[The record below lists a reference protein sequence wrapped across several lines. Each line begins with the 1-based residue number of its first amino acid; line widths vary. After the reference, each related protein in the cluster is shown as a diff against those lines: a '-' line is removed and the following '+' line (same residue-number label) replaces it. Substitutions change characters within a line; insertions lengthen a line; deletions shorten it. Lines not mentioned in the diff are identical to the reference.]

1 MDNKS
6 SQPKPTYLLQK
17 TIEPNAKVRKK
28 LIKLF
33 TTYPSRKYSTQKDI
47 GLAMQKDI
55 GLAMQKEFGTCHSQS
70 GISKRLQELSD
81 RPFKVKGI
89 QYVISKYNNEYQL
102 LNVSDYR
109 NSLRHKLKEAAVFT
123 KEIVYYEHGLEHPQ
137 TFVFWVSNDTK
148 KQNMALES
156 FKSML
161 EDIYLDIFLY
171 QDKLIIMLNPDS
183 PSCGKYSDVLKNFFD
198 PYYDI
203 FKKAK

>member
-1 MDNKS
+1 MDNIS

-47 GLAMQKDI
+47 I
-55 GLAMQKEFGTCHSQS
+55 LAMQKEFGTCHSQS
-70 GISKRLQELSD
+70 SISKRLQELSD

-109 NSLRHKLKEAAVFT
+109 NSLRHKLKEAAVFI

-183 PSCGKYSDVLKNFFD
+183 PSCGKYSDVLKNFFE